1 MRIAAE
7 DTVIVKRSC
16 APARTILSPA
26 RCALASLKKRRDG
39 YPTSKA
45 TLCSRSPQRTDR
57 STRAPQRAL
66 LERARRARRWH
77 RPDADGDTLSYSAVT
92 PGAANC
98 RLSKTPRRRSEYQ
111 SEAVVPIQQALSI
124 KRHDTSDVVELS
136 DGSTWR
142 IWPADVAATLG
153 WLPTTRLKVVAVDHV
168 LCSHALVSQADGMK
182 VKAKD
187 GRDPWPAHPVRQ
199 ALAQG

>member
-1 MRIAAE
+1 MG
-7 DTVIVKRSC
+7 C
-16 APARTILSPA
+16 A
-26 RCALASLKKRRDG
+26 
-39 YPTSKA
+39 
-45 TLCSRSPQRTDR
+45 RSPQRADR
-57 STRAPQRAL
+57 STRYARGAW
-66 LERARRARRWH
+66 LEWSRSGRCDVIERMR
-77 RPDADGDTLSYSAVT
+77 ADGDTLSYSALMA
-92 PGAANC
+92 GAANS
-98 RLSKTPRRRSEYQ
+98 RSSPRRRTEYQ
-111 SEAVVPIQQALSI
+111 SEAIVPTEQALSI

-153 WLPTTRLKVVAVDHV
+153 WLPTTRLEVVAVDHV

>member
-1 MRIAAE
+1 MA
-7 DTVIVKRSC
+7 
-16 APARTILSPA
+16 
-26 RCALASLKKRRDG
+26 
-39 YPTSKA
+39 
-45 TLCSRSPQRTDR
+45 
-57 STRAPQRAL
+57 
-66 LERARRARRWH
+66 
-77 RPDADGDTLSYSAVT
+77 
-92 PGAANC
+92 GAANC
-98 RLSKTPRRRSEYQ
+98 RSSRIPRRRTEYQ
-111 SEAVVPIQQALSI
+111 SEAIVPTEQALSI

-153 WLPTTRLKVVAVDHV
+153 WLPTTRLEVVAVDHV

>member
-1 MRIAAE
+1 M
-7 DTVIVKRSC
+7 
-16 APARTILSPA
+16 
-26 RCALASLKKRRDG
+26 
-39 YPTSKA
+39 
-45 TLCSRSPQRTDR
+45 
-57 STRAPQRAL
+57 
-66 LERARRARRWH
+66 
-77 RPDADGDTLSYSAVT
+77 
-92 PGAANC
+92 
-98 RLSKTPRRRSEYQ
+98 
-111 SEAVVPIQQALSI
+111 PIKQALSI

-153 WLPTTRLKVVAVDHV
+153 WLPTTRLEVVTVEHV

>member
-1 MRIAAE
+1 MI
-7 DTVIVKRSC
+7 
-16 APARTILSPA
+16 
-26 RCALASLKKRRDG
+26 
-39 YPTSKA
+39 
-45 TLCSRSPQRTDR
+45 
-57 STRAPQRAL
+57 
-66 LERARRARRWH
+66 ERVH
-77 RPDADGDTLSYSAVT
+77 VDGDTLSYSALT
-92 PGAANC
+92 AGAANC
-98 RLSKTPRRRSEYQ
+98 RCPIPRRRTEYQ
-111 SEAVVPIQQALSI
+111 SEAIVLTEQALSI

-153 WLPTTRLKVVAVDHV
+153 WLPTTRLEVVAVDHV

-199 ALAQG
+199 ALAHG